1 MDPPVEEANVQKLLR
16 WFDSHHEDQG
26 LGNYE
31 FKHDLGAFGSEFGL
45 EYSMLG
51 KGGEFSHVEPICLG
65 PLIVA
70 VPHDERVSQ
79 MEEKEME
86 NKHSFRVGCEEA

>member
-1 MDPPVEEANVQKLLR
+1 
-16 WFDSHHEDQG
+16 
-26 LGNYE
+26 
-31 FKHDLGAFGSEFGL
+31 
-45 EYSMLG
+45 MLG